1 MKYQLDVLKVP
12 QGIIDRASQAEA
24 DGRDLVEEAISM
36 VNSGQ
41 KYTDGLSFLPSDIHL
56 YALLKVMKV
65 AGILA

>member
-12 QGIIDRASQAEA
+12 QGIIDRTSQAEA
-24 DGRDLVEEAISM
+24 DGRDLVEEAIGM
-36 VNSGQ
+36 VNGQ
-41 KYTDGLSFLPSDIHL
+41 EYRDGLGYLPSDIHL

>member
-12 QGIIDRASQAEA
+12 ASIIDRTSQAEA

-36 VNSGQ
+36 IDGR
-41 KYTDGLSFLPSDIHL
+41 KYPDRLRYLPSDIHL

-65 AGILA
+65 TGILA